1 MARGRSFQG
10 KFGLPVLRDYRA
22 AAPEEFWDSFPVN
35 NEMSGK
41 SLVSPSRLRGLA
53 MALGV
58 SDPAALEKVC
68 SNLEGGGGDRVC
80 GRIPARISQLK
91 CAIRF

>member
-1 MARGRSFQG
+1 M
-10 KFGLPVLRDYRA
+10 PVLHDYRA

-68 SNLEGGGGDRVC
+68 SNLEGGGRRSGVWENSGTHQSAQMRHPLLSFQW
-80 GRIPARISQLK
+80 R
-91 CAIRF
+91 